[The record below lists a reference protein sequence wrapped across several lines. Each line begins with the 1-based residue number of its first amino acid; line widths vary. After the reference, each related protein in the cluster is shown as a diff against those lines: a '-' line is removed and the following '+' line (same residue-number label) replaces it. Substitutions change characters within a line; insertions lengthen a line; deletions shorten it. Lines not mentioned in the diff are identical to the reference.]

1 MDHHTPIESLPN
13 ELLIEILSPFPTCEL
28 LPLVGVS
35 SHFSSIILRILQRR
49 LIRATSLPDHR
60 LILEWY
66 HPSAKLSTPYL
77 YCDYLY
83 TDKTLYSEEEQEEH
97 TGAPGGTQLG
107 SLRQAYSHFRPIVQ
121 EENQR
126 PRARYPP
133 RVAQQQSQ
141 SANDEESAGASGP
154 SSSSQWQL
162 ETVPSLDIFLDE
174 DEIFSQ
180 LCAVTNLVK
189 TGPKPGLFL
198 SHVNVSDGL
207 IRVKRNWLAARAKH
221 DLTSQDVNDDDEG
234 ILWADT
240 AHTVGV
246 RFRVREKH
254 TGIER
259 PVLVA
264 EGEEI
269 PVAYQ
274 LEYEELLVRTSK
286 LLMMVEKSEDQEIA
300 TEGKAIV
307 IASI

>member
-1 MDHHTPIESLPN
+1 MMNSQTPIDSLPN
-13 ELLIEILSPFPTCEL
+13 ELLIEILSPFPTCDL
-28 LPLVGVS
+28 LPLAAVS
-35 SHFSSIILRILQRR
+35 RHFYSIILRILQQR

-60 LILEWY
+60 LILECY

-77 YCDYLY
+77 HCDYLH
-83 TDKTLYSEEEQEEH
+83 TDKALYSEDEEEAR
-97 TGAPGGTQLG
+97 TSGGSL
-107 SLRQAYSHFRPIVQ
+107 SNLRQAYSHFRPVVQ
-121 EENQR
+121 EENKR

-133 RVAQQQSQ
+133 RVAQQQQ
-141 SANDEESAGASGP
+141 PPSANHGDNDAAAA
-154 SSSSQWQL
+154 SSSSSSPPKWKL
-162 ETVPSLDIFLDE
+162 ETAPSLDIFLDG
-174 DEIFSQ
+174 DEMFSQ
-180 LCAVTNLVK
+180 LCTVTNLVK

-207 IRVKRNWLAARAKH
+207 IRVKRDWLAARAKPAAA
-221 DLTSQDVNDDDEG
+221 NGDEEEG
-234 ILWADT
+234 VLWADA

-246 RFRVREKH
+246 RFRVQEN
-254 TGIER
+254 TGIDR

-269 PVAYQ
+269 PVAYR